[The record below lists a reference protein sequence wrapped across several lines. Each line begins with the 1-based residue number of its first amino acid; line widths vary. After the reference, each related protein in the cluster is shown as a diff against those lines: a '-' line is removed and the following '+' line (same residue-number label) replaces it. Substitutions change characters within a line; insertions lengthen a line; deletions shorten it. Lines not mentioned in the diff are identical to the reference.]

1 MTKKD
6 FDINV
11 FLSNIEFFCEKS
23 GKKIGELERET
34 GVSTGYFSR
43 IRGSLTND
51 KPKIPKMHVALA
63 VAKNLHIPLDVL
75 ATVKFSSVEEERQM
89 KNMQYT
95 AELINRTN
103 EQKISWERIPLN
115 INALRKSPM
124 FATQQIVEAIYP
136 AVASR
141 NRNVVVWTFPNVPEK
156 VLVLTGDIWYMRRND
171 SIIYFTEGIYVPP
184 GYVSINFPTSPEDR
198 FFGLWLHTESEN
210 NFSLMNAI
218 NRGDEINLY
227 TMFSSLKD
235 SINAAGIQAPPVAQE
250 ITDEIDSLLKE
261 SAFKWGV

>member
-43 IRGSLTND
+43 IRSSLTTGN
-51 KPKIPKMHVALA
+51 PKIPKVHVALA
-63 VAKNLHIPLDVL
+63 AARNLHIPLDVL
-75 ATVKFSSVEEERQM
+75 TTVNFASVEEDRQL
-89 KNMQYT
+89 KNMQYI
-95 AELINRTN
+95 AELITRTN

-115 INALRKSPM
+115 VFALQKSPM
-124 FATQQIVEAIYP
+124 FATQQIIETTYP
-136 AVASR
+136 AVAGAGR
-141 NRNVVVWTFPNVPEK
+141 NIVVWTFPAVPER
-156 VLVLTGDIWYMRRND
+156 VMVLTEDVWCMQRNG
-171 SIIYFTEGIYVPP
+171 SFIYFTAGLHVPP
-184 GYVSINFPTSPEDR
+184 GYVSTNFPPSPKDR
-198 FFGLWLHTESEN
+198 IFALWLHTEN
-210 NFSLMNAI
+210 KGNFSLMNAI
-218 NRGDEINLY
+218 NNGNEIQLY

-235 SINAAGIQAPPVAQE
+235 SINAARIKAAPVAQE
-250 ITDEIDSLLKE
+250 ITDEIDSLLEE